1 MQYQDLIKT
10 IKITAAKIIAIDG
23 RCAAGK
29 TTLAGKMAE
38 ELHCKVVHM
47 DDYYLPFNKRT
58 DSVMQ
63 KPGGHMD
70 YERIIDEIFAP
81 LKAGREAW
89 CHPYDCH
96 NDIYGEKYVIKP
108 DEMLIIEGA
117 YSCHPGLEAY
127 YDYKIFLDIAPEEQ
141 ERRLTQR
148 NPERVEMFQKMWIPR
163 EEFYFEAYRVEEKSD
178 VVMEMGGEI

>member
-1 MQYQDLIKT
+1 MEYQDLIKT
-10 IKITAAKIIAIDG
+10 IESTTVKIIAIDG

-47 DDYYLPFNKRT
+47 DDYYLPFGKRT

-63 KPGGHMD
+63 NPGGHMD

-81 LKAGREAW
+81 LKAGKEAW
-89 CHPYDCH
+89 CHPQ
-96 NDIYGEKYVIKP
+96 
-108 DEMLIIEGA
+108 
-117 YSCHPGLEAY
+117 LEAY
-127 YDYKIFLDIAPEEQ
+127 YDYKIFLDIVLEEQ

-148 NPERVEMFQKMWIPR
+148 NPERVEMFQKMWILR
-163 EEFYFEAYRVEEKSD
+163 EEFYFEVYGVKEQSD
-178 VVMEMGGEI
+178 IVMEMGGMTT